1 MNVGRQHAGS
11 LESGDCIPRW
21 RSHSGADGQPGHL
34 HFTARRPGQ
43 GQARATGLSDL
54 AGETGIS
61 AIPAALAT
69 PPPRRERAPAH
80 LVPDREEHENNDHA
94 NQRNTHPV
102 TSWRAE
108 LLRRGVG
115 SAWGDNRKWSSCPNK
130 ASLPRR
136 DFPQCNT
143 SKPVPDRL
151 ERPARANPARIGDRL
166 IRAGVCQAGGPL
178 PGSQP
183 GSAVTPPPFGI

>member
-1 MNVGRQHAGS
+1 MNVGRQHSGS
-11 LESGDCIPRW
+11 LGSGDCIPRW
-21 RSHSGADGQPGHL
+21 RVTPWLCRGQRTPSRR
-34 HFTARRPGQ
+34 TARTAGSPLWPAICISRPAGP
-43 GQARATGLSDL
+43 ARDTGL
-54 AGETGIS
+54 S

-69 PPPRRERAPAH
+69 PPRGQQRAPAH
-80 LVPDREEHENNDHA
+80 LVPDREEYENNDHA

-136 DFPQCNT
+136 DFSQCNT
-143 SKPVPDRL
+143 SKPVPDR
-151 ERPARANPARIGDRL
+151 PGSGGGAAPGQPARIGRNTT
-166 IRAGVCQAGGPL
+166 
-178 PGSQP
+178 
-183 GSAVTPPPFGI
+183 AVRDIEIFNYRTAVV